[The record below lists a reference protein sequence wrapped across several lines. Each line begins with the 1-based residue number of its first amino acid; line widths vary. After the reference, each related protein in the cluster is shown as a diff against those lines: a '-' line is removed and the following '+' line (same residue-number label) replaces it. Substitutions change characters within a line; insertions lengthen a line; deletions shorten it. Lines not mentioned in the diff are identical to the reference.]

1 MQLLAVGSLYVEAL
15 FLHVGG
21 KGVYIV
27 KKTGY
32 ILSVII
38 SAAIFCVKRQ
48 ESLMKAGY
56 GKFGGQ

>member
-1 MQLLAVGSLYVEAL
+1 MCTLS
-15 FLHVGG
+15 G
-21 KGVYIV
+21 KQV
-27 KKTGY
+27 

-38 SAAIFCVKRQ
+38 SEAIFCVKRQ